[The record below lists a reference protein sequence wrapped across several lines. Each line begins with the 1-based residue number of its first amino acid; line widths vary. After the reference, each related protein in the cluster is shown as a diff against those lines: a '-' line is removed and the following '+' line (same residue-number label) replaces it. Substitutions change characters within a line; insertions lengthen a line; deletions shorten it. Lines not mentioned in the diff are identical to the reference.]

1 MIPEAIKPFL
11 WSNDLEKVD
20 LRRDKNRIIL
30 NVLNLGTKAATDWLF
45 GFYPK
50 SEIVKT
56 ILEYGAKGE
65 LNDKS
70 LNYWTL
76 ILDINPKKLTKT
88 RLPR

>member
-1 MIPEAIKPFL
+1 MVPEVIKPFL

-20 LRRDKNRIIL
+20 LQRDKNRIIL

-45 GFYPK
+45 GFYPR
-50 SEIVKT
+50 SEIIET
-56 ILEYGAKGE
+56 ILERGAKGE

-76 ILDINPKKLTKT
+76 ILDIDPKKLNRI
-88 RLPR
+88 RLPI

>member
-1 MIPEAIKPFL
+1 MIPEVIKPFL

-20 LRRDKNRIIL
+20 LQRDKSRIIL

-45 GFYPK
+45 GFYSR

-56 ILEYGAKGE
+56 VLECGAKGE
-65 LNDKS
+65 LNEKS

-76 ILDINPKKLTKT
+76 ILDIDPKKLIKT
-88 RLPR
+88 RLS

>member
-1 MIPEAIKPFL
+1 MVPEIIKPFL
-11 WSNDLEKVD
+11 WSNDLEKID
-20 LRRDKNRIIL
+20 LRHDKTRIIL
-30 NVLNLGTKAATDWLF
+30 NVLNLGTKGATDWLL

-65 LNDKS
+65 LSDKS

-76 ILDINPKKLTKT
+76 ILDIDAKKLTKT
-88 RLPR
+88 RMP

>member
-1 MIPEAIKPFL
+1 MVPEVIQPFL
-11 WSNDLEKVD
+11 WSSDLEKID

-30 NVLNLGTKAATDWLF
+30 NVLNLGTKTATDWLF
-45 GFYPK
+45 GFYPR
-50 SEIVKT
+50 SEIIKT

-76 ILDINPKKLTKT
+76 ILDIDPKKLEKI
-88 RLPR
+88 RLP